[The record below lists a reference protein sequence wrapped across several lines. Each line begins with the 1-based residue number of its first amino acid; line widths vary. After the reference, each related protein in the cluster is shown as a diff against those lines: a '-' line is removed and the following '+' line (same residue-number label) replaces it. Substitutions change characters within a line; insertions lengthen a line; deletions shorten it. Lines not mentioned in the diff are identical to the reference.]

1 MLKVEKVYLIY
12 QDNDFI
18 YNGYKIA
25 AFPDAVDKQTPMIG
39 YMPGHLPW
47 AMGKKLNEVGITV
60 INKKADKT
68 CHIDRRLV
76 SGAGP
81 LAANNFGRLAAE
93 TLLKATQ
100 SRR

>member
-1 MLKVEKVYLIY
+1 MKKVYLIY
-12 QDNDFI
+12 QGNDFI

-47 AMGKKLNEVGITV
+47 AMGKKLNAVGITV